1 MKTDEKNPDDWLFL
15 ARERLQAA
23 DALFKSL
30 GATYSGVELLQEA
43 VERFLKAYL
52 ISKGWELQ
60 KIHNLST
67 LLDHAITIDERF
79 KAHAD
84 LSENLTAQFWAQH
97 YPGDDLSEVGTDYPI
112 LRIQAGELV
121 ALVETE
127 ITSGDRRLRAS
138 S

>member
-23 DALFKSL
+23 DALFQAL

-52 ISKGWELQ
+52 ISRGWELQ

-67 LLDHAITIDERF
+67 LLDHAVALDGRF

-97 YPGDDLSEVGTDYPI
+97 YPGDDLSEVGFDYPE
-112 LRIQAGELV
+112 LREQAGELID
-121 ALVETE
+121 LIETE
-127 ITSGDRRLRAS
+127 TKHS
-138 S
+138 

>member
-1 MKTDEKNPDDWLFL
+1 MKTQEKNPQDWLFL
-15 ARERLQAA
+15 ARERLTAA
-23 DALFKSL
+23 DALFQSL

-67 LLDHAITIDERF
+67 LLDFSVAFDTRF

-84 LSENLTAQFWAQH
+84 LT
-97 YPGDDLSEVGTDYPI
+97 
-112 LRIQAGELV
+112 
-121 ALVETE
+121 
-127 ITSGDRRLRAS
+127 
-138 S
+138 

>member
-1 MKTDEKNPDDWLFL
+1 VKTDEKNPLDWLCL

-23 DALFKSL
+23 DALFQSL

-52 ISKGWELQ
+52 ISRGWELL

-67 LLDHAITIDERF
+67 LLDHAVVFDEQF
-79 KAHAD
+79 KNHAD

-97 YPGDDLSEVGTDYPI
+97 YPGDDLSEVGFDYPD
-112 LRIQAGELV
+112 LREQASGLI
-121 ALVETE
+121 ALIETE
-127 ITSGDRRLRAS
+127 IQTTQR
-138 S
+138 

>member
-1 MKTDEKNPDDWLFL
+1 MKTQEKNPQDWLFL
-15 ARERLQAA
+15 ARERLTAA
-23 DALFKSL
+23 DALFQSL

-67 LLDHAITIDERF
+67 LLDFSVAFDTRF

-84 LSENLTAQFWAQH
+84 LTENLTVQFWAQH
-97 YPGDDLSEVGTDYPI
+97 YPGDDLSEVGFDYPE
-112 LRIQAGELV
+112 LRQQAGELI
-121 ALVETE
+121 ALIEAETKVD
-127 ITSGDRRLRAS
+127 IF
-138 S
+138 

>member
-23 DALFKSL
+23 DALFQSL
-30 GATYSGVELLQEA
+30 GVTFSGVELLQEA

-67 LLDHAITIDERF
+67 LLDHAVAFDARF

-84 LSENLTAQFWAQH
+84 LSENLTVQFWAQH
-97 YPGDDLSEVGTDYPI
+97 YPGDDLSEVGLDYPE
-112 LRIQAGELV
+112 LRQQAGELIDLIN
-121 ALVETE
+121 AETNH
-127 ITSGDRRLRAS
+127 S
-138 S
+138 

>member
-23 DALFKSL
+23 DALFQSL

-52 ISKGWELQ
+52 ISRGWELQ

-79 KAHAD
+79 KVHAD
-84 LSENLTAQFWAQH
+84 LSENLGKLPQRGRSNGWRVK
-97 YPGDDLSEVGTDYPI
+97 LN
-112 LRIQAGELV
+112 GENHD
-121 ALVETE
+121 E
-127 ITSGDRRLRAS
+127 GCD
-138 S
+138 

>member
-1 MKTDEKNPDDWLFL
+1 MKTDEKNPEDWMFL

-23 DALFKSL
+23 DALFQAL

-67 LLDHAITIDERF
+67 LLDHSVAFDDRF

-84 LSENLTAQFWAQH
+84 LSENLTVQFWAQH
-97 YPGDDLSEVGTDYPI
+97 YPGDDLSEVGLDYPD
-112 LRIQAGELV
+112 LRQQAGKLI
-121 ALVETE
+121 ALIERE
-127 ITSGDRRLRAS
+127 IKSQKL
-138 S
+138 